1 MTQKVYFFD
10 MFSDYEPPE
19 ALKCAL
25 SQAAI
30 AAADI
35 DAHRRKISVA
45 VESGQYIPKR
55 LLDQVVKEICG
66 QYGLADLEIHVT
78 CPESELHKVE
88 PEELRD
94 LFVSR
99 NSMTRGS
106 LAGALW
112 IWEGTALTVKL
123 TGNGKK
129 ELEELIPAV
138 QQHLREQFAA
148 PVTITIEAGKALE
161 GQALFDAMESM
172 RYSMIESAPVA
183 SSGKKEE
190 KKAQETQS
198 ETFYGKPFKGA
209 VTPMKDLNLDMGS
222 VIVEGKVF
230 AVDHKELKKRIPL
243 LHLHLNLYQLL
254 PIHQSFHQHG
264 YMKQQV
270 RLL

>member
-19 ALKCAL
+19 SLKSVL

-35 DAHRRKISVA
+35 DAQRRKISVVA
-45 VESGQYIPKR
+45 ESEQYIPKR
-55 LLDQVVKEICG
+55 LLDQITKEICG
-66 QYGLADLEIHVT
+66 QYGLAELELHVT
-78 CPESELHKVE
+78 CPESELHKME

-99 NSMTRGS
+99 NSMTRGT

-112 IWEGTALTVKL
+112 IWEGAELTVKL

-129 ELEELIPAV
+129 ELEELVPAV

-148 PVTITIEAGKALE
+148 PVTIRIEAGNALE

-172 RYSMIESAPVA
+172 RYSMMESAPVA

-190 KKAQETQS
+190 KKAQEIQS

-209 VTPMKDLNLDMGS
+209 VTPMKELNLDTIFS
-222 VIVEGKVF
+222 SL
-230 AVDHKELKKRIPL
+230 AVLSSW
-243 LHLHLNLYQLL
+243 
-254 PIHQSFHQHG
+254 QSS
-264 YMKQQV
+264 
-270 RLL
+270 RL